1 MFARKRLRGVWVA
14 ALLGAGWAL
23 AAPGPAQAA
32 GVTVSIACGS
42 VGAPNHITCVKAS
55 KQWAAKTGNYVKFVT
70 TPYSSSARLAL
81 YEQWLAA
88 HANID
93 VLMTDVY
100 YPGILKKDLVD
111 LTPYFKN
118 KRDKFFPAYL
128 KVDTID
134 GKLLAVPWFAA
145 VGVMYYRKDL
155 LQKYGLKPPK
165 TWAELTADAK
175 LVQAKERAAGHP
187 NFWGFVWQGKAYEGL
202 TCDAVEWLASDGAGS
217 IVAPDGK
224 VTIDNP
230 RAVAALTRAK
240 DWIGTISPRGVL
252 SSQEPQ
258 SLQMFYSGN
267 ALFMRN
273 WPYVWSIVQKPDSPL
288 KGKVG
293 VMMIPKGSGAE
304 GRNAGTIGGWALA
317 LSKYGQHRE
326 ASISL
331 IKYLTS
337 YDVQRMRFLEGAL
350 MPTRM
355 ALYKDQAVVDKAPV
369 MKIFYQAIS
378 HASPRP
384 TAQTGAKYNR
394 VSSIFYTDVHQML
407 LGEMT
412 PQATVRTIAA
422 RLNALSDHGKHW

>member
-1 MFARKRLRGVWVA
+1 MNKIRIGTIA
-14 ALLGAGWAL
+14 AGLVLSLGILLGFA
-23 AAPGPAQAA
+23 GPADA

-42 VGAPNHITCVKAS
+42 VGAPNHITCVKAA
-55 KQWAAKTGNYVKFVT
+55 KQWAAKTGNRVRFVT
-70 TPYSSSARLAL
+70 TPYSSTARLSL
-81 YEQWLAA
+81 YEQWIAA
-88 HANID
+88 HADID

-100 YPGILKKDLVD
+100 YPGILKNDLVD
-111 LTPYFKN
+111 LMPYFKN
-118 KRDKFFPAYL
+118 DRDKFFPAYM

-155 LQKYGLKPPK
+155 LEKYGLQPPK
-165 TWAELTADAK
+165 TWAELQKDAK

-202 TCDAVEWLASDGAGS
+202 TCDAVEWLASYGGGS
-217 IVAPDGK
+217 IVGADGK

-230 RAVAALTRAK
+230 RAIAALTMAK
-240 DWIGTISPRGVL
+240 NWVGTISPRGVL
-252 SSQEPQ
+252 SSKEPET
-258 SLQMFYSGN
+258 LQVFYSGN

-273 WPYVWSIVQKPDSPL
+273 WPYVWSIVQKPNSPL

-293 VMMIPKGSGAE
+293 VMPIPKGPGAE

-317 LSKYGQHRE
+317 LSKYGKHRKQ
-326 ASISL
+326 AISL

-337 YDVQRMRFLEGAL
+337 YEVERMRFLDGAL

-355 ALYKDQAVVDKAPV
+355 ALYKDQAVLDKAPV
-369 MKIFYQAIS
+369 MKVFYKAIS

-384 TAQTGAKYNR
+384 SAQTGAKYNR
-394 VSSIFYTDVHQML
+394 VSSVFYTDLHQML
-407 LGEMT
+407 LGESS
-412 PQATVRTIAA
+412 PQTTVKAIAA
-422 RLNALSDHGKHW
+422 KLNDISSNGKNW